1 MLSGQKACLAL
12 RRGLNST
19 NEKAKNEKAK
29 NYYFLVPKEIE
40 TKTQHREINW
50 KYGVFWPCLR
60 SENTLRKAK
69 LKSLTVKDVSIT

>member
-19 NEKAKNEKAK
+19 NEKAKN
-29 NYYFLVPKEIE
+29 YYFLVPKEIE
-40 TKTQHREINW
+40 TNTQHREINW

>member
-12 RRGLNST
+12 QRGLNST
-19 NEKAKNEKAK
+19 NEKAKH
-29 NYYFLVPKEIE
+29 YYFLVPKEIE
-40 TKTQHREINW
+40 TNTQHREIKW

-69 LKSLTVKDVSIT
+69 LKSLTVKDVSII